1 MITIVAERKGLKTR
15 ICIISEGSYPII
27 PGGLSEWAHM
37 LIKNLKDVEF
47 EIFCIVA
54 FEEDKPWVYERL
66 PNINNVVVKPLM
78 RSNTKK
84 TRAKLPKETFASLEE
99 FFNGASEGKALGL
112 ENLVK
117 AIPRGAVGK
126 SWLRSQ
132 SYWEFIKNN
141 YQKNDASGSFLEYFW
156 TSYGLDSMMLDS
168 LNFVNEIP
176 EADVY
181 HCVSTGFAGFAGAL
195 AKAAFNKPLVI
206 TEQGLYLN
214 ERRND
219 LTRQKVSESY
229 GRQLIQFSE
238 SMIRTSYRYVDK
250 LVPPCLS
257 HIPIETDLGADVN
270 KIQVINN
277 GIEIER
283 FQPSA
288 RPERIPVI
296 GCFARV
302 VPIKGVTD
310 LIEAAK
316 IVIDR
321 CPVEFVMLGDVQDQ
335 QYYEECQE
343 LVQKLGIGDHFK
355 FMGHINPVE
364 WYPKVDVFTLAS
376 LSEGVPY
383 ALLEAMSCGL
393 PSVCTAVGGVP
404 EILSGGVGFVVPPGH
419 PEQLAEKYYALI
431 SNRELRLEMGAR
443 ATEKARNQYTIKK
456 MGDDF
461 RGLYEE
467 LINEY

>member
-1 MITIVAERKGLKTR
+1 MITTAAELKGLKTR
-15 ICIISEGSYPII
+15 TCIISEGSYPII

-78 RSNTKK
+78 RSNTKNK
-84 TRAKLPKETFASLEE
+84 RANLPKEAFTSLEE
-99 FFNGASEGKALGL
+99 FFNGASEGRPLDL
-112 ENLVK
+112 ENLVH
-117 AIPRGAVGK
+117 ALPRGAAGK
-126 SWLRSQ
+126 TWLRSQ
-132 SYWEFIKNN
+132 SYWDFIKNN
-141 YQKNDASGSFLEYFW
+141 YLKNDAGGSFLEYFW

-206 TEQGLYLN
+206 TEQGLYLK

-229 GRQLIQFSE
+229 AKQLMQFSE

-257 HIPIETDLGADVN
+257 HIPIEEELGADVN

-283 FQPSA
+283 FQPSV
-288 RPERIPVI
+288 RPERTPVI

-316 IVIDR
+316 IVLDR
-321 CPVEFVMLGDVQDQ
+321 CSVEFVMLGDVQDPE
-335 QYYEECQE
+335 YYEECQE

-355 FMGHINPVE
+355 FMGHINSIE
-364 WYPKVDVFTLAS
+364 WYPQVDIFTLAS

-383 ALLEAMSCGL
+383 SLLEAMSSGL

-404 EILSGGVGFVVPPGH
+404 EILADGVGFVVLPGH
-419 PEQLAEKYYALI
+419 PEQLAEKYYELI
-431 SNRELRLEMGAR
+431 TNKELRLAMGVR
-443 ATEKARNQYTIKK
+443 ATEKARTQYTIKK

-461 RGLYEE
+461 RSLYEE
-467 LINEY
+467 LINEH

>member
-1 MITIVAERKGLKTR
+1 
-15 ICIISEGSYPII
+15 
-27 PGGLSEWAHM
+27 M

-54 FEEDKPWVYERL
+54 FEEEKPWVYEKL
-66 PNINNVVVKPLM
+66 PNINKVVVKPLI

-84 TRAKLPKETFASLEE
+84 LQAQLSKEAFPALVD

-112 ENLVK
+112 ENLI
-117 AIPRGAVGK
+117 AALPRGIVGK
-126 SWLRSQ
+126 SWLRSR
-132 SYWEFIKNN
+132 SYWDFIKAN
-141 YQKNDASGSFLEYFW
+141 YQKNDADGAFLEYFW

-181 HCVSTGFAGFAGAL
+181 HCVSTGFAGFAGAM
-195 AKAAFNKPLVI
+195 AKAAFKKPLVI
-206 TEQGLYLN
+206 TEQGLYLK

-229 GRQLIQFSE
+229 GKQLMQFSE
-238 SMIRTSYRYVDK
+238 SMIRTSYKYVDK

-257 HIPIETDLGADVN
+257 HIPIERDLGADVN
-270 KIQVINN
+270 KIRVISN

-283 FQPSA
+283 FQPA
-288 RPERIPVI
+288 ERPERTPVI

-316 IVIDR
+316 IVLDK
-321 CPVEFVMLGDVQDQ
+321 CTAEFVMLGDIQDQ

-364 WYPKVDVFTLAS
+364 WYPKVDIFTLAS

-383 ALLEAMSCGL
+383 ALLEAMSSGL

-404 EILSGGVGFVVPPGH
+404 EILSGGVGFVIPPGQ
-419 PEQLAEKYYALI
+419 PEQLAGKYIELI
-431 SNRELRLEMGAR
+431 TNRELRLEMGAR
-443 ATEKARNQYTIKK
+443 ATQKAKTHYTIQK
-456 MGDDF
+456 MGHDF
-461 RGLYEE
+461 NELYKE
-467 LINEY
+467 LVNEH